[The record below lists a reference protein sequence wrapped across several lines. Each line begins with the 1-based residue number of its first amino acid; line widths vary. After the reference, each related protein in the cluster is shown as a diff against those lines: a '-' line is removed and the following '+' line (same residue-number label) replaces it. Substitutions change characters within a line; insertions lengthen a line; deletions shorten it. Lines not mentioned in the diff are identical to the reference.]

1 MMKQSRSI
9 YKYAKTVYD
18 VALKAESVE
27 DTLKRLNILN
37 TINSSSPEFRYFLRS
52 KRIETKSKS
61 EIVAKILADTVS
73 ELEIGLLIHLINN
86 GETEQLSAI
95 VKQFTII
102 CDSSDSMMQVTVTTA
117 TNLNEEEKMNLL
129 NSVEKK
135 LNKKV
140 NLNCIMDQSIIG
152 GAKFR
157 IGNMIVD
164 GTISTRL
171 KKLEKSLYE
180 G

>member
-1 MMKQSRSI
+1 MKQSRSI
-9 YKYAKTVYD
+9 YKYAK
-18 VALKAESVE
+18 ALYNLACKAESVE

-52 KRIETKSKS
+52 KRIETKAKS

-73 ELEIGLLIHLINN
+73 ELEIGLLVHLIDN
-86 GETEQLSAI
+86 GETGLLSAI

-102 CDSSDSMMQVTVTTA
+102 CDSSDSTMKVTVTTA
-117 TNLNEEEKMNLL
+117 NHLDKEEEMNLL
-129 NSVEKK
+129 RSVEKK
-135 LNKKV
+135 LNKKI
-140 NLNCIMDQSIIG
+140 NLDCVMDQSIIG

>member
-1 MMKQSRSI
+1 MNQSRSI
-9 YKYAKTVYD
+9 YKYAKALYD
-18 VALKAESVE
+18 LARKAESVE

-52 KRIETKSKS
+52 KRIETNAKS

-73 ELEIGLLIHLINN
+73 ELEIGLLVHLIDN
-86 GETEQLSAI
+86 GETGMLSAI
-95 VKQFTII
+95 VKQFTMI
-102 CDSSDSMMQVTVTTA
+102 CDSSDSTMKVTVTTA
-117 TNLNEEEKMNLL
+117 SNLDKEEEMNLL
-129 NSVEKK
+129 KSVEKK

-140 NLNCIMDQSIIG
+140 NLDCVTDQSVIG

-157 IGNMIVD
+157 VGNMIVD